1 MITAKLF
8 GCICYNTK
16 ATIKHFVQ
24 SIEVQYQAHIQAIHT
39 DNGGKFL
46 NAQCTEFL
54 LSKGIAHLLTCPYT
68 PQQNRVAKRK
78 HRHLLDTAH
87 ALKFQASLPNLLQS
101 ECVLIA
107 AYIINR
113 LPMKMLSWKSP
124 YEGKVHMKC
133 YIKGSL
139 IMIIYKFLVAFVL
152 VSILGQAK
160 TDLLQEQL
168 SLQFVG
174 YSLNRKTYKLYDP
187 HSHTIFV
194 SRDVIFHKSIFLFQ
208 SMTTD
213 CVQNVLPCSSED
225 FTEII
230 HSFM

>member
-1 MITAKLF
+1 
-8 GCICYNTK
+8 
-16 ATIKHFVQ
+16 
-24 SIEVQYQAHIQAIHT
+24 
-39 DNGGKFL
+39 
-46 NAQCTEFL
+46 
-54 LSKGIAHLLTCPYT
+54 
-68 PQQNRVAKRK
+68 
-78 HRHLLDTAH
+78 
-87 ALKFQASLPNLLQS
+87 
-101 ECVLIA
+101 
-107 AYIINR
+107 
-113 LPMKMLSWKSP
+113 MKMLSWKSP

-230 HSFM
+230 HSFMWSKRSYVTNRTRHPHFISSYSTIYKAQYHTNLAKWLFFSQPSIPI